1 MIYWFTVRILHD
13 YCRRNKIHPQS
24 NDDEESAQSADDHES
39 NQKNECDCK
48 KIQLKTEEL
57 EVGIAEINA
66 NNSKL
71 EAGIK
76 ASNSKMETDI
86 KASNSKLEA
95 EIKAS
100 NAEIKASNSK
110 LEAEIKAS
118 NDEIKGLLEDL
129 LRGRSSK

>member
-24 NDDEESAQSADDHES
+24 ANDEESPQSADES
-39 NQKNECDCK
+39 SQKNECDCK
-48 KIQLKTEEL
+48 KIQSKTDEL
-57 EVGIAEINA
+57 EVSVAEINA
-66 NNSKL
+66 KL
-71 EAGIK
+71 EA
-76 ASNSKMETDI
+76 EI

-100 NAEIKASNSK
+100 NAEIKS
-110 LEAEIKAS
+110 S